1 MRFSGILFTAWV
13 LSIPF
18 YHFSLIGSLSLDNI
32 IAPIL
37 FVYLILQISMQ
48 AQSLTKEQIR
58 NLMITLVTVLVYL
71 VSHTI
76 NLLTTESLV
85 WSSIVTVAKS
95 MLFFL
100 LPILFIRSEKD
111 LRYASYLIILVMF
124 LGSASALMS
133 ALGVVKFEFAR
144 QAESRINL
152 DVLPKSVGLFT
163 SFGDM
168 ALLISISI
176 MLAINGMKTKV
187 FFSKSAFLVVLT
199 FSVMGMISMQSR
211 NMAFTILLSV
221 VAYYVIGWWRKTHT
235 LKTKLYSSLV
245 AGIVFSVFVLLFF
258 GGPLLEWVEGLGG
271 TNEAKATVEDR
282 LEQYM
287 FAWSLVEN
295 RILLGADSNLYE
307 KYELVISFIHNMWLK
322 ELVRSGLF
330 GIIAILWIYIR
341 ALDRQIDI
349 YNNNQ
354 LSISRCYVGL
364 LIGLLV
370 VTQFY
375 PADTQVFW
383 LLLGIATAMPTVI
396 KESTKEITRV
406 SPVQKSRILSF
417 RKTQLP

>member
-1 MRFSGILFTAWV
+1 MSFSGMLFAAWV

-18 YHFSLIGSLSLDNI
+18 YHFSLVGSLSLDNI

-37 FVYLILQISMQ
+37 FVYLVLQISMQ
-48 AQSLTKEQIR
+48 SQSLTKKQIR
-58 NLMITLVTVLVYL
+58 NLMFTLVTVLVYL
-71 VSHTI
+71 ISHTI

-100 LPILFIRSEKD
+100 LPVLFVRTEKD
-111 LRYASYLIILVMF
+111 MRYAGNLIVLVMF
-124 LGSASALMS
+124 FGSASALMS
-133 ALGVVKFEFAR
+133 ALGIVNFEFAR

-176 MLAINGMKTKV
+176 MLAIYGMKTKV
-187 FFSKSAFLVVLT
+187 FFPKGSFLVVLT

-211 NMAFTILLSV
+211 NMAFTILVSV
-221 VAYYVIGWWRKTHT
+221 AAYYVIGRWRKKHA
-235 LKTKLYSSLV
+235 LKMKLYSSLV
-245 AGIVFSVFVLLFF
+245 AGIIFAVFVLLVF

-282 LEQYM
+282 LQQYM

-295 RILLGADSNLYE
+295 RILFGADSNLYE
-307 KYELVISFIHNMWLK
+307 KYELIISFIHNMWLK
-322 ELVRSGLF
+322 ELVRTGLF
-330 GIIAILWIYIR
+330 GIIAILWIYLR
-341 ALDRQIDI
+341 ALNRQVDI

-354 LSISRCYVGL
+354 LSVSRCYIGM

-375 PADTQVFW
+375 PADTQIFW
-383 LLLGIATAMPTVI
+383 LLLGLATAMPTNARQPAEEVV
-396 KESTKEITRV
+396 KA
-406 SPVQKSRILSF
+406 SPVQKNRILSF
-417 RKTQLP
+417 RKTHLS